1 MDWLKIL
8 SRPSVVLHY
17 LFLLLLCLNGNIG
30 HPQCLD
36 YFPPFRSARPQQ
48 LCKETAS
55 YGCCTSSRELSLQKT
70 YDYVE
75 EIGRR
80 IGSEYKCMDF
90 IRAILCAECHPYA
103 AHVFDAEIPP
113 VIQTNFSKKAE
124 RFPGLCIEYC
134 EEFFDD
140 CKELVLRLPLRDG
153 FRDFIAK
160 FSGRDFCK
168 WAIPADND
176 YCYPTVNGGKMNR
189 LRGQLPIGD
198 NVLCVQPIAY
208 QLANPLA
215 AVSPNDGTHRL
226 FVAEQVG
233 IVHIF
238 DVNGK
243 RAQGKPF
250 LDIREKILNSGQGWD
265 ERGLL
270 GLAFHPKFSVNGR
283 FFVYYSTAK
292 GLYSL
297 L

>member
-8 SRPSVVLHY
+8 SRPPVLHY
-17 LFLLLLCLNGNIG
+17 LLLLALCPSDSNG

-55 YGCCTSSRELSLQKT
+55 YGCCTSSRELSLQNT
-70 YDYVE
+70 YDYVDE
-75 EIGRR
+75 FGGK
-80 IGSEYKCMDF
+80 IGSDYKCRDF
-90 IRAILCAECHPYA
+90 IRSIICAECHPYA

-124 RFPGLCIEYC
+124 RFPGLCFEFC

-140 CKELVLRLPLRDG
+140 CKEMVLRLPMRDE
-153 FRDFIAK
+153 FRNFISES
-160 FSGRDFCK
+160 SGRDFCL

-176 YCYPTVNGGKMNR
+176 YCYPTVNGAKMNS
-189 LRGQLPIGD
+189 LRGQQPIGD
-198 NVLCVQPIAY
+198 NVLCVQPLAF

-226 FVAEQVG
+226 FIAEQAGLVY
-233 IVHIF
+233 IF
-238 DVNGK
+238 DANGK
-243 RAQGKPF
+243 LNQDKPF
-250 LDIREKILNSGQGWD
+250 LDIRENILNSGQGWD

-270 GLAFHPKFSVNGR
+270 GLAFHPRFSSNGR

-292 GLYSL
+292 GLYPRL
-297 L
+297 